1 MSRRNTIPTSQ
12 ESTESILHK
21 SCQVDCDGTIF
32 PTKITEV
39 KHGRRNEIVG
49 VTVGYEDASSEI
61 IDHWPPSFVTFDDD
75 DPMNLPLQSEDNM
88 NSSFESDDGLTG
100 TALNS
105 ILNSGG
111 DDVMNSSL

>member
-75 DPMNLPLQSEDNM
+75 DPMNLPLQSEDNI
-88 NSSFESDDGLTG
+88 ERLERLQKQQTTDP
-100 TALNS
+100 
-105 ILNSGG
+105 G
-111 DDVMNSSL
+111 DFGPAYKPRNR